1 MDKTMVSFF
10 TQFSCFFCVACLAVP
25 AFGTGFLISY
35 YDIAVA

>member
-1 MDKTMVSFF
+1 MVFF
-10 TQFSCFFCVACLAVP
+10 LLSLVGFCVACLAVP